1 MSKQISTKTTIRN
14 LTAEIKKT
22 FVKKDAFTPVEAA
35 ANAAIK
41 ALKVTG
47 NTVNFYTNTGMTD
60 AAAFSMDFPTEMF
73 LDQTKTAFVGKFKFS
88 DTTYPG
94 ATDPKLDG
102 KPVMVLAV
110 KGENPDSCTYSFLNM
125 AALVDTYAAKT
136 TGKDASTTV
145 TIAGYEVDVKVN
157 VSAAVGN
164 ALILK
169 DDGLYV
175 PTPKEVDVSGK
186 ADKVTGATTGNF
198 AALDGEGNLTD
209 SGKKPADFVAAETG
223 KRLMT
228 DAEGEKLAGVSEGA
242 TKTAASS
249 TNGNVNIDGKEV
261 VVYTEP
267 ENVLHDE
274 DVEDFSAEEIAALLA
289 D

>member
-1 MSKQISTKTTIRN
+1 MAYNANALVRLAALKALAEKTK
-14 LTAEIKKT
+14 AEIDNINTDVSK
-22 FVKKDAFTPVEAA
+22 
-35 ANAAIK
+35 AIK
-41 ALKVTG
+41 SLGVSG
-47 NTVNFYTNTGMTD
+47 NTVSFYTSADKSGT
-60 AAAFSMDFPTEMF
+60 AAFTFDFPKELF
-73 LDQTKTAFVGKFKFS
+73 LDQAKTTFVQKFAFS
-88 DTTYPG
+88 TETYPG
-94 ATDPKLDG
+94 ATDPKLAG

-110 KGENPDSCTYSFLNM
+110 KGQNPDSCTYSFLDM
-125 AALVDTYAAKT
+125 SALVDTYKAKA

-157 VSAAVGN
+157 VSAAAGN
-164 ALILK
+164 ALVLK

-175 PTPKEVDVSGK
+175 PTPEEVDISGK

-209 SGKKPADFVAAETG
+209 SGKKPADFVGAEAG
-223 KRLMT
+223 KRLMS

-289 D
+289 DAD

>member
-1 MSKQISTKTTIRN
+1 MAYNANALVRLAALKALAAKTK
-14 LTAEIKKT
+14 AEIDNINTDVSK
-22 FVKKDAFTPVEAA
+22 
-35 ANAAIK
+35 AIK
-41 ALKVTG
+41 SLGVSG
-47 NTVNFYTNTGMTD
+47 NTVSFYTSADKSGT
-60 AAAFSMDFPTEMF
+60 AAFTFDFPKEMF
-73 LDQTKTAFVGKFKFS
+73 LDQAKTTFVQKFAFS
-88 DTTYPG
+88 TETYPG
-94 ATDPKLDG
+94 ATDPKLAG

-110 KGENPDSCTYSFLNM
+110 KGQNPDSCSYSFLDM
-125 AALVDTYAAKT
+125 SALVDTYKAKA

-175 PTPKEVDVSGK
+175 PTPKEVDISGK
-186 ADKVTGATTGNF
+186 ADKVTGATTGNL

-209 SGKKPADFVAAETG
+209 SGKKPADFVAAEAG

-228 DAEGEKLAGVSEGA
+228 DAEGKKLAGVSEGA

-261 VVYTEP
+261 AVYTEP